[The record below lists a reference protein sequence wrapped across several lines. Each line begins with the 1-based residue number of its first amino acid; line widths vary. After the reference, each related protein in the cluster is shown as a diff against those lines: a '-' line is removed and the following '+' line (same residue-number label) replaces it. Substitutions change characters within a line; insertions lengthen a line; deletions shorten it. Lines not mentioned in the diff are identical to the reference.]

1 MDVSNILIGACL
13 NGLSEQL
20 NLSFS
25 HTHPVLLG
33 QHQGLSALLSDNVKQ
48 WGKVMAIEIGYAIK
62 SRNIAFDLLLLFPD
76 AAMNEIYARLVETNR
91 DVN

>member
-1 MDVSNILIGACL
+1 
-13 NGLSEQL
+13 
-20 NLSFS
+20 
-25 HTHPVLLG
+25 
-33 QHQGLSALLSDNVKQ
+33 
-48 WGKVMAIEIGYAIK
+48 MAIEIGYAIK